1 MKITNI
7 LIAVTVSIIFTGCAT
22 TQYSV
27 TPVANTNSKTIYQ
40 GGQETL
46 LSEKTN
52 VVALSPNSATLES
65 GKRQS
70 FTVAIQNRTGRD
82 IVFSDE
88 DIKASYKGI
97 TGSPSLSLKVYSYDE
112 LVAEEKKRQAWM
124 AVAAGLQAAGNSM
137 SAASAGYSNTYGT
150 YSGSTYSSYGN
161 NYSTY
166 GSYSATSYNYGA
178 AQAAQNAATAQN
190 DANFSRLAAEGKA
203 NLESLSATILKKQ
216 TVFTNQWFGGVIQID
231 MPRFEESGEL
241 KFEVKTGDETHE
253 IEFEIEKDNKS

>member
-1 MKITNI
+1 MKTINI
-7 LIAVTVSIIFTGCAT
+7 LIAVTASILFTGCAT

-27 TPVANTNSKTIYQ
+27 TPVTNTNSKTIYQ

-52 VVALSPNSATLES
+52 VVALGPNSATLQS

-70 FTVAIQNRTGRD
+70 FTVAIQNRTGGD

-88 DIKASYKGI
+88 DIKASYRGT
-97 TGSPSLSLKVYSYDE
+97 TGAPELSLKVYSYDE

-150 YSGSTYSSYGN
+150 YSGNTYSSYGN

-166 GSYSATSYNYGA
+166 GSYSATTYNYGA

-190 DANFSRLAAEGKA
+190 NANLSRLAAEGKA
-203 NLESLSATILKKQ
+203 NLESLSSTILKKQ
-216 TVFTNQWFGGVIQID
+216 TVFPNQWFGGVIQID

-241 KFEVKTGDETHE
+241 KFEVKTGGETHE